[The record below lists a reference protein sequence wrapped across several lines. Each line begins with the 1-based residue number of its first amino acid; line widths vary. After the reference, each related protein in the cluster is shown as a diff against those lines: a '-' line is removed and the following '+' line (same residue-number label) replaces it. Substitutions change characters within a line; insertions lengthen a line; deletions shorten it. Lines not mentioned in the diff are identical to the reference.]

1 MKFCCQLKQ
10 ELDGKNNSNKDPTG
24 PLSFDISFL
33 FSVFQLVHYYFLLCV
48 LSVLAHLLPVTF
60 WRDMIPCSYYSCWA
74 DCCLGMFYFIL
85 CYSWIT
91 FLERILKN
99 NLLAK
104 TFIKVCSII
113 STLIIPA
120 PCISETCIRDRTQC
134 FHILFFLNYNFSYFL
149 F

>member
-1 MKFCCQLKQ
+1 MVRIIVIKIQQDHYHLTFR
-10 ELDGKNNSNKDPTG
+10 
-24 PLSFDISFL
+24 FYF
-33 FSVFQLVHYYFLLCV
+33 VFQLVHYYFLLCV

-60 WRDMIPCSYYSCWA
+60 WRDMIPCLYYSCWA

-85 CYSWIT
+85 CYSWIA

-99 NLLAK
+99 NLLAE

-120 PCISETCIRDRTQC
+120 PCISETCIRDWTQC
-134 FHILFFLNYNFSYFL
+134 FHMLFLKITIFPISFFNAKWM
-149 F
+149 